1 MIGATVRTR
10 SGGAAAPA
18 AATVEPLAVL
28 TTAEFVDELHHRLA
42 TARRR
47 ISIQLMTFDGD
58 RSGQAVA
65 RALIAAAGR
74 GVSVQVL
81 LDCFVDRFVS
91 DTPVRRPAV
100 RDEHRAT
107 VAMYRRLEAA
117 GVEVRYT
124 HPNGRFRQFSLA
136 RNHKKVFLIDDRAY
150 LGGVNV
156 SDHNFGW
163 HDLMVR
169 IEEPRLVASLGADF
183 RAGFRGHRYD
193 LDGSGGEPDREPVP
207 GVTAAWLVS
216 NRAVERT
223 FDEMVAGARRRV
235 VVASP
240 YAIDR
245 HLVAGLE
252 QCPAP
257 ERTVVISDDNNFR
270 ILRVVTPHL
279 QHRLERAGVTV
290 AAYHRFSHAKF
301 LLADDRLLVG
311 SSNYGRHS
319 FWCNQ
324 EIGLV
329 VDDPVFVADFV
340 ARILEDN
347 LGSARGGHPAP
358 ARWLGAGVA
367 VAMTGVLRAYGRWV
381 APRVPALADRR

>member
-1 MIGATVRTR
+1 MRGAAVRTR
-10 SGGAAAPA
+10 SGGPAAAPA
-18 AATVEPLAVL
+18 AVEPLAVL
-28 TTAEFVDELHHRLA
+28 TTADFVDELHRRLA
-42 TARRR
+42 AARHR

-65 RALIAAAGR
+65 EALIAAAGR
-74 GVSVQVL
+74 GAEVRVL
-81 LDCFVDRFVS
+81 LDCFVERFVS
-91 DTPVRRPAV
+91 DAPVRRREV
-100 RDEHRAT
+100 RAEHRAT
-107 VAMYRRLEAA
+107 LAMYRRLEAA
-117 GVEVRYT
+117 GVDLRYT
-124 HPNGRFRQFSLA
+124 HPNGRFRQFALA
-136 RNHKKVFLIDDRAY
+136 RNHKKMFLIDHRAY

-169 IEEPRLVASLGADF
+169 IGDPRLVASLEADF
-183 RAGFRGHRYD
+183 RAGFRGRRYD
-193 LDGSGGEPDREPVP
+193 LEGPAGRPAGGAPPGSG
-207 GVTAAWLVS
+207 AAWLVS

-223 FDEMVAGARRRV
+223 FDEMVANARRRV

-252 QCPAP
+252 RSAAP
-257 ERTVVISDDNNFR
+257 QRTVVISDDNNFR
-270 ILRVVTPHL
+270 ILRVITPHL
-279 QHRLERAGVTV
+279 QHRLERAGVAV
-290 AAYHRFSHAKF
+290 AAYRRFSHAKF

-329 VDDPVFVADFV
+329 VDDPGFVADFV
-340 ARILEDN
+340 TRILEDN
-347 LGSARGGHPAP
+347 LGSAATGHPAP
-358 ARWLGAGVA
+358 SRWLGAGVA
-367 VAMTGVLRAYGRWV
+367 MGMTGFLRAYGRWV
-381 APRVPALADRR
+381 APRVPALAERR